1 MSDTKKERL
10 RYNGKIFLEIR
21 RGKEL
26 RLGERSIQKKYN
38 EGNMLDMCLP
48 VKGTKAR
55 LL

>member
-10 RYNGKIFLEIR
+10 RYNGKILFEIEKGR
-21 RGKEL
+21 EL
-26 RLGERSIQKKYN
+26 RLGEITIQKKYN

-48 VKGTKAR
+48 VKGTKAK